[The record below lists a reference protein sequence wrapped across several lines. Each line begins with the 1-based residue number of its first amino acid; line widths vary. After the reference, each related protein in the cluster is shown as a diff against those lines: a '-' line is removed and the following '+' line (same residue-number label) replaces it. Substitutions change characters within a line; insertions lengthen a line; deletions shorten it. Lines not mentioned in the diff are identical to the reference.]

1 MAQLQ
6 GHQVRQQ
13 GQDIQLNLIIIPKFK
28 NVSLI
33 QAALIVSC
41 INVIADNF
49 YSQSCVVHLWIHY
62 PKIPTTRNNKGLS
75 PSPA

>member
-13 GQDIQLNLIIIPKFK
+13 GQDIQLNLIIIPKFN

-41 INVIADNF
+41 INVIADI
-49 YSQSCVVHLWIHY
+49 L
-62 PKIPTTRNNKGLS
+62 
-75 PSPA
+75 